1 MREVQI
7 NKQVNKKNVILWSQ
21 LDQAEHMQYMQCIYA
36 HDQYQ
41 SKGKT

>member
-7 NKQVNKKNVILWSQ
+7 NKQVNKKDAIQWSQ
-21 LDQAEHMQYMQCIYA
+21 LDQTEYTQDMQCIYV

>member
-7 NKQVNKKNVILWSQ
+7 NKQVNKKDAIQWSQ
-21 LDQAEHMQYMQCIYA
+21 LDQAEHMQYMQCIYE

-41 SKGKT
+41 FKGKT